1 MSYVDAIHDKER
13 DIVHVVE
20 RVNGKR
26 EYKEIPAKYTFY
38 YKEQRGRYTSIF
50 GEKLEQVDTEDPK
63 NSQDSL
69 TLLLHNHL
77 GEGSNTETTS
87 SRNNNIQSADSA
99 VNPAVKRIGSITIV
113 ADKNIIEWLDTAEVA
128 DLIGFRIQVFMG
140 DLTEARSIKSLL
152 LNSGERATL
161 KYNSSD
167 YYVRIGDFR
176 NYISAEKKLSDLQD
190 LYPSAFVVKDKIKLD

>member
-1 MSYVDAIHDKER
+1 MKNLTLSALSVLLLLISSQGIAQENR
-13 DIVHVVE
+13 
-20 RVNGKR
+20 
-26 EYKEIPAKYTFY
+26 TFWQ
-38 YKEQRGRYTSIF
+38 KLF
-50 GEKLEQVDTEDPK
+50 GEKFEQVDAEEPK

-69 TLLLHNHL
+69 ALLLNNHL
-77 GEGSNTETTS
+77 GEGSNTETTP

-99 VNPAVKRIGSITIV
+99 VNLGGKGIGSITIV
-113 ADKNIIEWLDTAEVA
+113 ADKNIIDWLDSAKVA

-161 KYNSSD
+161 EYNSSD

-176 NYISAEKKLSDLQD
+176 NYISAEKKLSDLQE
-190 LYPSAFVVKDKIKLD
+190 LYPSAYVVKDKIKLD

>member
-1 MSYVDAIHDKER
+1 MKNLTLSALS
-13 DIVHVVE
+13 VVLLLTSSQGIAQE
-20 RVNGKR
+20 D
-26 EYKEIPAKYTFY
+26 ETFWQ
-38 YKEQRGRYTSIF
+38 KLF
-50 GEKLEQVDTEDPK
+50 GEKFEQVDAEDPK

-69 TLLLHNHL
+69 TLLLNNHL

-161 KYNSSD
+161 EYNSSD

>member
-1 MSYVDAIHDKER
+1 MKNLILSALSVLLLLISSQGIAQENR
-13 DIVHVVE
+13 
-20 RVNGKR
+20 
-26 EYKEIPAKYTFY
+26 TFWQ
-38 YKEQRGRYTSIF
+38 KLF
-50 GEKLEQVDTEDPK
+50 GEKFEQVDAEEPK

-69 TLLLHNHL
+69 ALLLNNHL
-77 GEGSNTETTS
+77 GEGSNTETTP

-99 VNPAVKRIGSITIV
+99 VNLGGKGIGSITIV
-113 ADKNIIEWLDTAEVA
+113 ADKNIIDWLDSAKVA

-161 KYNSSD
+161 EYNSSD

-176 NYISAEKKLSDLQD
+176 NYITAEKKLSDLQE
-190 LYPSAFVVKDKIKLD
+190 LYPSAYVVKDKIKLD

>member
-1 MSYVDAIHDKER
+1 MKNLTLSALSVLLLLISSQGIAQENR
-13 DIVHVVE
+13 
-20 RVNGKR
+20 
-26 EYKEIPAKYTFY
+26 TFWQ
-38 YKEQRGRYTSIF
+38 KLF
-50 GEKLEQVDTEDPK
+50 GEKFEQVDAEEPK

-69 TLLLHNHL
+69 ALLLNNHL
-77 GEGSNTETTS
+77 GEGSNTETTP

-99 VNPAVKRIGSITIV
+99 VNLGGKGIGSITIV
-113 ADKNIIEWLDTAEVA
+113 ADKNIIDWLDSAKVA

-161 KYNSSD
+161 EYNSSD

-176 NYISAEKKLSDLQD
+176 NYITAEKKLSDLQE
-190 LYPSAFVVKDKIKLD
+190 LYPSAYVVKDKIKLD